1 MADDAVADD
10 YVEEELEEVC
20 KVYDSDDFFTIAVQ
34 LVLAIAALLSL
45 WFKRHFERP
54 RRKFRT
60 WMLDVSKQGLGACYA
75 HVCNMFIAAVIIE
88 NVAAGGTLND
98 QCAWYGICYLVDTT
112 LGLVL
117 AVWFLKVIDILA
129 NRYDWASLKHNG
141 VYEGPGGLIHWFN
154 QVLVWIIIQSI
165 AKVIIYYTMV
175 FFAEP
180 LAFFGG
186 ILFEPF
192 QVNIR
197 FELLFVMIFFPGFLN
212 VIYFWIADHFLK
224 ADAGHASAHED
235 DPDGTAID
243 NDGKNENLLAEEEK
257 QEDPEYN
264 STPSWTNT
272 RMV

>member
-45 WFKRHFERP
+45 WFKRHYERP

-60 WMLDVSKQGLGACYA
+60 WFLDVSKQGIGACYA

-98 QCAWYGICYLVDTT
+98 QCAWYGICYLMDTI
-112 LGLVL
+112 LGLIL
-117 AVWFLKVIDILA
+117 AVWALKAVDVLA
-129 NRYDWASLKHNG
+129 NRYDWVSLKHNG
-141 VYEGPGGLIHWFN
+141 VYEGPGGLFHWFN
-154 QVLVWIIIQSI
+154 QVLVWIIIQTL
-165 AKVIIYYTMV
+165 AKVVIYYTMV

-180 LAFFGG
+180 LAFFGS

-224 ADAGHASAHED
+224 AGAEHSAAHED

-243 NDGKNENLLAEEEK
+243 KDAKDENLLSEEDK
-257 QEDPEYN
+257 QEDPECN
-264 STPSWTNT
+264 PSTWTNT

>member
-10 YVEEELEEVC
+10 FVEEELEEVC

-45 WFKRHFERP
+45 WFKRHYERP

-60 WMLDVSKQGLGACYA
+60 WFLDVSKQGIGACYA
-75 HVCNMFIAAVIIE
+75 HVCNMFIAAVIID

-98 QCAWYGICYLVDTT
+98 QCAWYGICYLMDTIM
-112 LGLVL
+112 GLVL
-117 AVWFLKVIDILA
+117 AVWFLKLVDVLA
-129 NRYDWASLKHNG
+129 NRYDWASLKNNG
-141 VYEGPGGLIHWFN
+141 VYEGPGGLFHWFN

-224 ADAGHASAHED
+224 AGAEHSAAHED
-235 DPDGTAID
+235 DPDGTAIEKD
-243 NDGKNENLLAEEEK
+243 QKDENLLSEQDK

-264 STPSWTNT
+264 PSSWTNT
-272 RMV
+272 RMA

>member
-1 MADDAVADD
+1 MADDDAVADD
-10 YVEEELEEVC
+10 FVEEELEEVC

-34 LVLAIAALLSL
+34 LVLAFAALLSL

-60 WMLDVSKQGLGACYA
+60 WFLDVSKQGIGACYA
-75 HVCNMFIAAVIIE
+75 HVCNMFIAAVIID

-117 AVWFLKVIDILA
+117 AVWFLKVVDILA
-129 NRYDWASLKHNG
+129 NKYDWVSLKHNG
-141 VYEGPGGLIHWFN
+141 VYEGPGGFFHWVN
-154 QVLVWIIIQSI
+154 QVLVWLVIQSV
-165 AKVIIYYTMV
+165 AKVIIYYSMV

-180 LAFFGG
+180 LAVFGG

-192 QVNIR
+192 QSNIR

-224 ADAGHASAHED
+224 AGAEHVTAHES
-235 DPDGTAID
+235 DPDDMAID
-243 NDGKNENLLAEEEK
+243 TDRKDENLLAK
-257 QEDPEYN
+257 QDNQGEPTHN
-264 STPSWTNT
+264 PANWTNAH
-272 RMV
+272 MA